1 MLVLCQL
8 WQICLHQWKG
18 HINKAREKMAG
29 MNSFFLFVSHLKSVG
44 EKWKVV
50 VVVVVVLVVV
60 IVAAAAA
67 AAVNVS

>member
-1 MLVLCQL
+1 
-8 WQICLHQWKG
+8 
-18 HINKAREKMAG
+18 